1 MHYQIAFCKWLKR
14 ASEQLQL
21 SRLVHHRVAHE
32 MTTLQAAQ
40 RKDGPS
46 LNCVSAINNWIA
58 ENPQLEAE
66 ILSNYSA

>member
-1 MHYQIAFCKWLKR
+1 MHYQIAFCKWLRR

-40 RKDGPS
+40 RKDGLPS
-46 LNCVSAINNWIA
+46 TA
-58 ENPQLEAE
+58 
-66 ILSNYSA
+66 